1 MDLRQHPD
9 LVRAF
14 RGRESVKKLFGQMKS
29 EGLYAPTTS
38 VIDVRLSD
46 LVALVLEELDET
58 P

>member
-1 MDLRQHPD
+1 
-9 LVRAF
+9 
-14 RGRESVKKLFGQMKS
+14 MKS